1 MIGICVT
8 EEESLQLAIHEPVS
22 LCAYNIAWPALFE
35 QERERLLQR
44 FPGLLLDV
52 QHFGSTAVPGLA
64 AKPII
69 DILVGVASMAV
80 ADSLIEPF
88 TRAGYSSSAEFN
100 QTLTDR
106 RWFMR
111 HAEGRRTHHL
121 HMVVMGSAEWR
132 RRLLFR
138 DALRADAALAERYA
152 ALKRELALAHAA
164 DRECYTDAKSAFV
177 ASIAGAD

>member
-1 MIGICVT
+1 MT
-8 EEESLQLAIHEPVS
+8 EDESLQLAIHEPVS
-22 LCAYNIAWPALFE
+22 LSAYDIAWPALFE

-44 FPGLLLDV
+44 FSGLLLDV

-80 ADSLIEPF
+80 ADALIEPV
-88 TRAGYSSSAEFN
+88 TSAGYSSSAEFN
-100 QTLTDR
+100 QTLIDR

-138 DALRADAALAERYA
+138 DVLRADPDLAERYA
-152 ALKRELALAHAA
+152 ALKQALALEHAA
-164 DRECYTDAKSAFV
+164 DRERYTDAKAAFV
-177 ASIAGAD
+177 AALVGDA